1 MKLALKTRT
10 LDLSAPAVMGVLN
23 VTPDSFFDGGR
34 YTRVETA
41 LAHARQ
47 MLEQGAQIIDVGG
60 ESTRPGAAPVA
71 EQDELDRVLPVI
83 ERLHTELGCIVSVDT
98 LKPVVMRAA
107 CAAGAEL
114 INDVMALRAPGALAA
129 ALDSGA
135 GVCLMHMQNAPPTM
149 QQSPRYD
156 DVVQTV
162 KLFLTER
169 LENCIAA
176 GIRREKIVIDP
187 GFGFGKTLEHNLN
200 LLGGLEAFASLGVP
214 LLVGLSRKSMFQ
226 SLLNLPVEQRLIP
239 SVTAAALAVFQGAAI
254 VRAHDVRETVLAVRV
269 ANAIKLSANE
279 RK

>member
-1 MKLALKTRT
+1 
-10 LDLSAPAVMGVLN
+10 MGVLN
-23 VTPDSFFDGGR
+23 VTPDSFSDGGR

-47 MLEQGAQIIDVGG
+47 MLGQGAQIIDVGG
-60 ESTRPGAAPVA
+60 ESTRPGAPPVP
-71 EQDELDRVLPVI
+71 EQEELDRVLPVI
-83 ERLHTELGCIVSVDT
+83 ERLHTESGCIVSVDT
-98 LKPVVMRAA
+98 MKPAVMRAA
-107 CAAGAEL
+107 CTAGAEL
-114 INDVMALRAPGALAA
+114 INDVMALRAPGTLAA

-149 QQSPRYD
+149 QQSPCYD

-187 GFGFGKTLEHNLN
+187 GFGFGKNLEHNLS
-200 LLGGLEAFASLGVP
+200 LLGGLNAFASLGVP
-214 LLVGLSRKSMFQ
+214 LLVGFSRKSMFQ

-239 SVTAAALAVFQGAAI
+239 SVIAAALAVFQGAAI
-254 VRAHDVRETVLAVRV
+254 VRAHDVRETVQALRL
-269 ANAIKLSANE
+269 ANAIMLSANE
-279 RK
+279 RKGRK